1 MLLVSAV
8 GQVSSARRAQH
19 MSPVVR
25 VLRRAAPA
33 PGPGPGAAETPTPG
47 AALALSLRRLLSVVT
62 RRAGSGHQLTA
73 TRTQPPP
80 RPQTPYIAPPTHVSR
95 ATVRSVQPR
104 TVNTSA

>member
-33 PGPGPGAAETPTPG
+33 TGPGAAETPTPG

-80 RPQTPYIAPPTHVSR
+80 RPQTIHR
-95 ATVRSVQPR
+95 ATHTRK
-104 TVNTSA
+104 